1 MTKAFAGFSNAPE
14 NTKIVTG
21 NWGCGAFNGDVRT
34 KFLIQWLACSMAKKT
49 MVYCPF
55 GQKNRLKADKDILD
69 ELGSRKIGEVYELLI
84 EGARKMEYK

>member
-1 MTKAFAGFSNAPE
+1 
-14 NTKIVTG
+14 
-21 NWGCGAFNGDVRT
+21 
-34 KFLIQWLACSMAKKT
+34 MAKKT

-84 EGARKMEYK
+84 EGSRKMEYK